1 MYTRASSFKA
11 LILFILVVILAGG
24 AAFFWIQGKKNSKEM
39 SNAADQNI
47 TIPDYSM
54 VARAGLI
61 VFETN
66 CASCHGIN
74 GKGTSKGPPL
84 LHEIYNPG
92 HHSDG
97 SFVAAVRQGVR
108 SHHWNFGNMAA
119 QPQVNDQEIT
129 EIVRYVR
136 ELQAANGI
144 VYREHRMQ

>member
-1 MYTRASSFKA
+1 MYTRTSSFKA

-24 AAFFWIQGKKNSKEM
+24 AAFFWIQGKKNSKEIT
-39 SNAADQNI
+39 NAIDENI
-47 TIPDYSM
+47 TTPDYSM
-54 VARAGLI
+54 MARAGLI
-61 VFETN
+61 AFESN

-74 GKGTSKGPPL
+74 GKGTKKGPPL

-97 SFVAAVRQGVR
+97 SFLSAVRQGVR
-108 SHHWNFGNMAA
+108 SHHWKFGNMPA
-119 QPQVNDQEIT
+119 QPQVNDQEIM

-136 ELQAANGI
+136 ELQVANGI

>member
-1 MYTRASSFKA
+1 MNFRISFSKISITFIFVA
-11 LILFILVVILAGG
+11 LLTV
-24 AAFFWIQGKKNSKEM
+24 AAWYFERDSFQTTTHT
-39 SNAADQNI
+39 AAQSLLL
-47 TIPDYSM
+47 PDYSM
-54 VARAGLI
+54 TARAGKV
-61 VFETN
+61 VFDAN

-74 GKGTSKGPPL
+74 SKGTNKGPPL

-108 SHHWNFGNMAA
+108 SHHWNFGNMPA
-119 QPQVNDQEIT
+119 QPQVNDQEIM